1 MGGLLSVLATTVFS
15 SAAGGVNRIV
25 HSIVAILIG
34 AILILVGLGFGT
46 AAGYEALADAY
57 GTLVAKLVV
66 GGVFLLVGVLVLL
79 VNAWR
84 RERER
89 RLASRTGSMAAATAF
104 LMGFTSG
111 LGRRRR

>member
-1 MGGLLSVLATTVFS
+1 MGGLLSALMATAAAS
-15 SAAGGVNRIV
+15 SAGIV
-25 HSIVAILIG
+25 GRLGRSILSFLIG
-34 AILILVGLGFGT
+34 AVLILVGLGFGT

-66 GGVFLLVGVLVLL
+66 GGIFLLLGVLVLL

-89 RLASRTGSMAAATAF
+89 RLASTGGAMTAATAF

-111 LGRRRR
+111 LGRGRR